1 LAASEKEKMLAG
13 ELYRADDPELVADR
27 ERCQSLLRAFNGEAE
42 EAARSSLLRELLG
55 AVGEGA
61 SIQPPLTCDYGYN
74 VSLGAGSFI
83 NYRAIIL
90 DVVSVV
96 IGDHAQ
102 LGTAVQILT
111 ADHPRDP
118 ELRRTGAES
127 GVPVTVEDNVWIG
140 SGAIVCPGVTI
151 GANSVIGAGSVVTRE
166 VPPDVVAAG
175 NPCRVIRSLR
185 TS

>member
-1 LAASEKEKMLAG
+1 MLAG

-27 ERCQSLLRAFNGEAE
+27 ERCQSLLRAFNGEAD
-42 EAARSSLLRELLG
+42 AATRSSVLRELLG
-55 AVGEGA
+55 SLGEGA
-61 SIQPPLTCDYGYN
+61 SVQAPLTCDYGYN
-74 VSLGAGSFI
+74 ISLGAGSFI

-96 IGDHAQ
+96 IGDRAQ
-102 LGTAVQILT
+102 VGTAVQILT

-127 GVPVTVEDNVWIG
+127 GAPVTVGDNAWIG

-151 GANSVIGAGSVVTRE
+151 GADTVIGAGAVVTRDI
-166 VPPDVVAAG
+166 PPGVVAAG
-175 NPCRVIRSLR
+175 NPCRVIRSHKPPR
-185 TS
+185 SRVPRS